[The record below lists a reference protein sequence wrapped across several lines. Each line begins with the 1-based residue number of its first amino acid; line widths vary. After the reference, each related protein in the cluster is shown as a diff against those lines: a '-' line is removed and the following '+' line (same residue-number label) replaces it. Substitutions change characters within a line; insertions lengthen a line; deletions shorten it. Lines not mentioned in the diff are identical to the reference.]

1 MTTATT
7 KTTTTI
13 TSKTTTIAT
22 KTKTTQP
29 RINTAA
35 ECYLRVYI
43 VVYAALQS
51 WHSILER
58 PEEAAAAW
66 TYSRSTKCH
75 HHHHRQNGPMPIL
88 FSPYILY

>member
-7 KTTTTI
+7 KTTTI

-66 TYSRSTKCH
+66 TFYQMSSSSSSEWTYAD
-75 HHHHRQNGPMPIL
+75 IV
-88 FSPYILY
+88 